1 MKTLEENAVA
11 QSGCCPGALPRG
23 CVGRLL
29 LEAADHRMLKDRVQ
43 GGGSEDRTAGQAQVL
58 VFS

>member
-23 CVGRLL
+23 CVGQLL
-29 LEAADHRMLKDRVQ
+29 LEAVDHQMVKDRVR
-43 GGGSEDRTAGQAQVL
+43 GGSEDRTAGQAQVL